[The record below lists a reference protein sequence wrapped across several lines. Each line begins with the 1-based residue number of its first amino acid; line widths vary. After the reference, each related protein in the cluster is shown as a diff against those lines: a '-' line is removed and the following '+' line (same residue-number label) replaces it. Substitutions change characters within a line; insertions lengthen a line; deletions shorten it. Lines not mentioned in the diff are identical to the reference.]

1 MGKISST
8 RSESKSN
15 TKFEKKVQFYSKVKD
30 AASTLSAQKSITKKS
45 RQQRRQSKK
54 LKAYNL
60 STLLDF
66 LPEFEASQ
74 KPAPQDSIKLTC
86 KSRKKILLEEG
97 ERLSK
102 VHNHPDFQ
110 SDPISAIRQH
120 LLRTQ
125 PVVEEQPKT
134 KKPNKNGS
142 KKKRAKSKASTGVQS
157 MDV

>member
-1 MGKISST
+1 MLLLSLIASIHVVIA
-8 RSESKSN
+8 E
-15 TKFEKKVQFYSKVKD
+15 VKD
-30 AASTLSAQKSITKKS
+30 AVSTLSAQKSITKKS

-60 STLLDF
+60 SNLLDS

-74 KPAPQDSIKLTC
+74 KPAPQDSFKLVNLGRRYC
-86 KSRKKILLEEG
+86 ELEEG

-102 VHNHPDFQ
+102 VRNHPDFQ
-110 SDPISAIRQH
+110 SDPISAIREH

-125 PVVEEQPKT
+125 LVIEEKPKI
-134 KKPNKNGS
+134 KKPNKNRS

-157 MDV
+157 MDM